1 MSEEIKIKVTLGEGL
16 YCSAVFT
23 PQQPWSTSKHNRN
36 CRAQLFIHLTAIFL
50 GKRTKDAALQT
61 FEDASHPHPICITK
75 VHHFLTQTE
84 KIVPCLTNRLVCV
97 FLNFIKI
104 YLVKILIIQNVK
116 VFSLTLAG
124 KANFYII
131 SFLLQTSACIY
142 SIGVLTW
149 DSQIEM
155 LLHWQLCVAITHWS
169 IRMHQLVNVALL
181 CNLCLL
187 WKYLQAIVSWFWK
200 TWSFHVVRQILS
212 LHYFMWKDSSRQSIF
227 CPFILCP
234 STQRL
239 TFLCF
244 IKILTRC
251 AFMLCWH
258 LISLLLFSVH
268 FQAGFSR
275 PQVHKEQIM
284 RLFLSTAE
292 QFILLNALFRCLY
305 RRFNPVSTGSALIT
319 RRWATTEK

>member
-1 MSEEIKIKVTLGEGL
+1 M
-16 YCSAVFT
+16 
-23 PQQPWSTSKHNRN
+23 
-36 CRAQLFIHLTAIFL
+36 
-50 GKRTKDAALQT
+50 
-61 FEDASHPHPICITK
+61 
-75 VHHFLTQTE
+75 
-84 KIVPCLTNRLVCV
+84 
-97 FLNFIKI
+97 
-104 YLVKILIIQNVK
+104 KILIIQNVK

-258 LISLLLFSVH
+258 LISLLLFSVL
-268 FQAGFSR
+268 FSGWL
-275 PQVHKEQIM
+275 PQTSSAQRTNNAEYFFFKYSRTIYSSECTISLFVSSLQPCFNRFRFDHKEVGNHRKVEM
-284 RLFLSTAE
+284 LLPPST
-292 QFILLNALFRCLY
+292 QFPSVTA
-305 RRFNPVSTGSALIT
+305 
-319 RRWATTEK
+319 WAPAC